1 MNTPAKPAGFL
12 LHVKTMI
19 CRSEAAGMATTAAL
33 ATGASRLRPPAET
46 GNDHRQ
52 TVAQGVQALQ
62 VCTATPL
69 STKPGAKRQA
79 EMHTTQLRMIPN
91 IESIVIL

>member
-1 MNTPAKPAGFL
+1 MPAKPAGFL

-33 ATGASRLRPPAET
+33 ATGASRLRPPAGT
-46 GNDHRQ
+46 RDSHCQ
-52 TVAQGVQALQ
+52 TAARGVYAPQ

-69 STKPGAKRQA
+69 STYIDAPRYA
-79 EMHTTQLRMIPN
+79 EM
-91 IESIVIL
+91 